1 MNDSTDPVIQI
12 IESGREVIP
21 DDVELLWSDLIEGR
35 CSSTETMAR
44 ARLLMATANATHVA
58 NWGLSSLYHLIY
70 AGTEDAAAHRLAR
83 EAWRHHV
90 REYHADPEGW
100 DRNYHQRMLIDFAEE
115 HGIDRARLFGERLVR
130 WGEMRHADVISALP
144 EGPDHRED

>member
-1 MNDSTDPVIQI
+1 MNDSTDPVTQI
-12 IESGREVIP
+12 VEPGREVIP

-44 ARLLMATANATHVA
+44 AQSLMATANATHVA

-90 REYHADPEGW
+90 WEYNADPESW
-100 DRNYHQRMLIDFAEE
+100 DRNYCQRMLIEFAEE
-115 HGIDRARLFGERLVR
+115 HGIDRARSFGEKLFRR
-130 WGEMRHADVISALP
+130 GEMRQADVISALS